1 MSFDENSK
9 QQLLNIAKLPFIYK
23 WIAAMPDVY
32 LGKSATIGSV
42 ILTIGAVIPTAV
54 GVDLGCGTMAV
65 KPSLST
71 EQLPDSLTAL
81 RSEIEKRVP
90 HGLVFNRGQRDR
102 GSCGEPSEAIM
113 QVWSLL
119 NDGFTRLCEKY
130 PRFKNTNNI
139 KHLAT
144 LGSGKHFIE
153 VCLDEAN
160 AVWVMFHSGSRGV
173 GKHFIELAK
182 KDMERWFINLPDKD
196 LAYIPEG
203 TKHFKN
209 YLEAV

>member
-1 MSFDENSK
+1 
-9 QQLLNIAKLPFIYK
+9 
-23 WIAAMPDVY
+23 MPDVY

-54 GVDLGCGTMAV
+54 GVDLGCGMMAV

-90 HGLVFNRGQRDR
+90 HGLVFNRGQRDT

-139 KHLAT
+139 KHLGAT
-144 LGSGKHFIE
+144 QLRQT
-153 VCLDEAN
+153 
-160 AVWVMFHSGSRGV
+160 FHRGV
-173 GKHFIELAK
+173 FGRSQCRLGDVPQRFT
-182 KDMERWFINLPDKD
+182 R
-196 LAYIPEG
+196 G
-203 TKHFKN
+203 R
-209 YLEAV
+209 